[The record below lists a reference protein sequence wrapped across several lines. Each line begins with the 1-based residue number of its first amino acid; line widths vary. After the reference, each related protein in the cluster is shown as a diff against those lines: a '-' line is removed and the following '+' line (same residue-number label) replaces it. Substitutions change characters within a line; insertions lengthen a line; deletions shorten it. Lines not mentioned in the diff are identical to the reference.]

1 MTMYLEHFG
10 LREAPF
16 RITPHTEFFFAGAN
30 RGATL
35 EALIYAITEGEGL
48 VKVTGEVGTGK
59 TMLCRVLMERLPETV
74 ETIYLAV
81 PSLTRDEMLIAISS
95 ELGID
100 THGANTTQLIRSL
113 QTRLIALHAEGR
125 QIVALIDEAHAM
137 PLATLE
143 EIRLLS
149 NLETGKEKLLQIVLF
164 GQPELDEHLNL
175 PHMRQLKERITHSFG
190 LAPLPPRDIK
200 DYINFRLR
208 AAGYHGPDLFGEEAL
223 RIISEASE
231 GLTRRINIYA
241 DKTLLAAFAAGTH
254 TVGPDHARAA
264 VADTQIVVASKSNPR
279 RTAVIGVAGLA
290 AGVAL
295 GIAAAVFIPQLMA
308 PAPAV
313 ATAPPAAPSTS
324 PAPAPAAAPSATPA
338 APPSAAA
345 PSAASTRPDA
355 ASPAQASAPPAQQAA
370 ASLPSPSKQ
379 AAEPSQAASAA
390 PPPSEPA
397 AAPKARDRA
406 APRAASSPL
415 LDARYSAGL
424 ALLDGATERRY
435 VVQLM
440 MTDARETGYL
450 EYYLA
455 EAARTLSA
463 NDLFLYP
470 SGSADSPK
478 VGVLYGS
485 FQTRREATEAMNAL
499 PANLR
504 QFRPYVRTVEGVK
517 NDVRRGSAS

>member
-35 EALIYAITEGEGL
+35 EALVYAITVGEGL

-81 PSLTRDEMLIAISS
+81 PSLTRDEMLMAIAS
-95 ELGID
+95 ELGIE
-100 THGANTTQLIRSL
+100 TQGANTTQMLRGL
-113 QTRLIALHAEGR
+113 QDRLIALHAEGR
-125 QIVALIDEAHAM
+125 QVVALIDEAHAM

-149 NLETGKEKLLQIVLF
+149 NLETGTEKLLQIVLF

-208 AAGYHGPDLFGEEAL
+208 AAGYHGPDLFGTEAL
-223 RIISEASE
+223 GIISEASE

-254 TVGPDHARAA
+254 TVSPDHARAA
-264 VADTQIVVASKSNPR
+264 VADTQIVVAPK
-279 RTAVIGVAGLA
+279 A
-290 AGVAL
+290 APKRFV
-295 GIAAAVFIPQLMA
+295 AAAIVVLLAGISIGYLVAMFMA
-308 PAPAV
+308 PAPSP
-313 ATAPPAAPSTS
+313 ATAPAAAPA
-324 PAPAPAAAPSATPA
+324 PAPAPAAAPA
-338 APPSAAA
+338 A
-345 PSAASTRPDA
+345 
-355 ASPAQASAPPAQQAA
+355 ASAPPSTPSAPPAA
-370 ASLPSPSKQ
+370 GTDV
-379 AAEPSQAASAA
+379 ASAPA
-390 PPPSEPA
+390 PQPAAPATPEVPA
-397 AAPKARDRA
+397 AAGKPAPAAEGPVPTAPAAKPA
-406 APRAASSPL
+406 APQVQPAPAPKVAAVPAAAQSA

-424 ALLDGATERRY
+424 ALLDGSSGAKY

-440 MTDARETGYL
+440 MTDAREKGYL
-450 EYYLA
+450 QWYIA
-455 EAARTLSA
+455 DASRTLGE
-463 NDLFLYP
+463 DELFLYP
-470 SGSADSPK
+470 SGTAESPR

-485 FQTRREATEAMNAL
+485 FRTRREASEAMAAI

-504 QFRPYVRTVEGVK
+504 QFRPYVRSVESVR
-517 NDVRRGSAS
+517 NDVRRSPAG